1 MNKIM
6 NRISEMTTFL
16 ISSPLCNILI
26 YHEYHNHDLYQLSPC
41 SKERVHFFDLICIA
55 IIPGTP

>member
-1 MNKIM
+1 M